1 MSYNRCTTYRKQTM
15 LFVQRTEN
23 SEKYINTLRNCS
35 IYSLLIEIYFLGGN
49 ARFLAHDIEEDD
61 EDMKL
66 ELYIWALGLEW
77 HLHYKEMLTSRDV
90 LWKVIGYRGIVSTA
104 CCEEVCTE

>member
-1 MSYNRCTTYRKQTM
+1 M
-15 LFVQRTEN
+15 
-23 SEKYINTLRNCS
+23 
-35 IYSLLIEIYFLGGN
+35 GGN
-49 ARFLAHDIEEDD
+49 PRFLAHDIEEDD

-77 HLHYKEMLTSRDV
+77 RLHYEEMLTSRDV

-104 CCEEVCTE
+104 CCEEVCTEQFTSFRIGESDL